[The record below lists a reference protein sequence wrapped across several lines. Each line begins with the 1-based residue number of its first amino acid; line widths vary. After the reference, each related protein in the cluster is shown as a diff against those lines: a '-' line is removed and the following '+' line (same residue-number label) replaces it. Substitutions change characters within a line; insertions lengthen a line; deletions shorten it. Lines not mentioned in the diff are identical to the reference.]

1 MFTGAER
8 LPDLPSLDRH
18 EGGHPSVASDPRD
31 DAQLAVGLER
41 DDGTSASRRADPLV
55 VLAAARVGPC
65 DAQRATA
72 LGRARAL
79 ARHQLG
85 TADLEHDPA
94 IRDCLDADD
103 RGPVLGTYARGLA
116 LPADGR
122 RARTDNHGSDRDRG
136 PEHCR
141 RESDRGVRPAVADSM
156 DVRTRRRNHGRSIPA
171 AELADKA
178 LRSIVPGDRLRL
190 VRVQIAWVDMLPA
203 RLAKVASPVAI
214 DGETLVVHVVDNQWL
229 HELQYLR
236 ADLLDRIREG
246 APLAGVSALRLRVGE
261 VAPLPAP
268 GARDVVA
275 TSPAL
280 PLQPGGETLDAIASV
295 VDDGLRSTIAT
306 ARQALTRLGRG
317 GP

>member
-1 MFTGAER
+1 
-8 LPDLPSLDRH
+8 
-18 EGGHPSVASDPRD
+18 
-31 DAQLAVGLER
+31 
-41 DDGTSASRRADPLV
+41 
-55 VLAAARVGPC
+55 
-65 DAQRATA
+65 
-72 LGRARAL
+72 
-79 ARHQLG
+79 
-85 TADLEHDPA
+85 
-94 IRDCLDADD
+94 
-103 RGPVLGTYARGLA
+103 
-116 LPADGR
+116 
-122 RARTDNHGSDRDRG
+122 
-136 PEHCR
+136 
-141 RESDRGVRPAVADSM
+141 M